1 MSTSGTSSLLPTSQ
15 AELLSTVP
23 REVKFTS
30 GLSAVVA
37 EEGQEATFQCLVTPS
52 DAMVTWL
59 RDGAQL
65 QPSEKFLMS
74 QSGTSHSLTILGL
87 TLEDAGQIT
96 AEAEGVT
103 SSAALRVRG
112 VCVGGG
118 GELSP
123 SPVGW
128 LLASIPL
135 LPSAQLL
142 CVISGNAGCKEKTG
156 VGL

>member
-1 MSTSGTSSLLPTSQ
+1 MASASGASLLPQTSQ

-37 EEGQEATFQCLVTPS
+37 EEGQEATFQCVVTPS
-52 DAMVTWL
+52 DMAVLWF

-65 QPSEKFLMS
+65 QPSEKFCMS
-74 QSGTSHSLTILGL
+74 QSGASHSLTISGL
-87 TLEDAGQIT
+87 VLEDAGQIT

-112 VCVGGG
+112 ARTGMGGG
-118 GELSP
+118 GS
-123 SPVGW
+123 GW
-128 LLASIPL
+128 LSWMGWHLAAL
-135 LPSAQLL
+135 ADLRELRV
-142 CVISGNAGCKEKTG
+142 C
-156 VGL
+156 